1 MKRLLLSIRR
11 SLTLRVMIL
20 FILTA
25 IAISAILHLT
35 LGLALKS
42 QFERNVLP
50 HIIEYQRYIRNEI
63 GTPPDI
69 QRAAALTKRIPVDIY
84 IFGPRIRWKSTSTP
98 LNLENIK
105 FRPWRNRRFQKGEDG
120 ERIFLRSRIGRHRI
134 VLGFQRNMPQQP
146 DRKLLVF
153 AFLSVLGVLLLSWLA
168 MRRLIKPVATIQQ
181 GINRIGKG
189 ELSYRIHVG
198 RKDELG
204 ELATSINDM
213 ADDIEGM
220 LDAKREL
227 LLAIS
232 HELRS
237 PLTRSR
243 VSLELLDD
251 SPVKDN
257 ILDDFNEM
265 EQLIT
270 ELLESERLNQRH
282 TALQKAAINPDSLI
296 EDVIRSHFQNN
307 EIDTHLNAADMTALL
322 DEVRINLLLKNLLT
336 NALRYNQPDESN
348 VMIRS
353 WHDDRKLYI
362 EIEDHG
368 EGIDEMHIPYLAEPF
383 YRADS
388 SRQRKTGGYGL
399 GLYLCRMIAEAH
411 GGNLI
416 IRSKRGAG
424 TSVTAELP
432 YQ

>member
-1 MKRLLLSIRR
+1 
-11 SLTLRVMIL
+11 MIL

-25 IAISAILHLT
+25 IAVSSILHLT
-35 LGLALKS
+35 LGLALKH

-63 GTPPDI
+63 GVPPDLE
-69 QRAAALTKRIPVDIY
+69 RAAALTKRIPVDIY
-84 IFGPRIRWKSTSTP
+84 ISGPRVRWNSTSRP
-98 LNLENIK
+98 LKLDEIK
-105 FRPWRNRRFQKGEDG
+105 FHPWRNRRFQKGEDG
-120 ERIFLRSRIGRHRI
+120 DRIFLRSRIGRHLI
-134 VLGFQRNMPQQP
+134 VLAFQRKVPQQP
-146 DRKLLVF
+146 DRKLLLF
-153 AFLSVLGVLLLSWLA
+153 AFLSVIGVLLLSWLA

-189 ELSYRIHVG
+189 ELSYRIQVD

-204 ELATSINDM
+204 ELASSINNM

-227 LLAIS
+227 LLAMS

-243 VSLELLDD
+243 VSLELLED
-251 SPVKDN
+251 SPFKDN
-257 ILDDFNEM
+257 ILDDLNEM

-282 TALQKAAINPDSLI
+282 TALQKSTINPDSLI
-296 EDVIRSHFQNN
+296 ETVISKHFKNN
-307 EIDTHLNAADMTALL
+307 EIDTQLNAGDISALL
-322 DEVRINLLLKNLLT
+322 DEVRISLLLKNLLT
-336 NALRYNQPDESN
+336 NALRYNAIDGPN
-348 VMIRS
+348 VILRS
-353 WHDDRKLYI
+353 WHDDSRLFI

-368 EGIDEMHIPYLAEPF
+368 EGIDEIHLPYLAEPF

-411 GGNLI
+411 GGKLV
-416 IRSKRGAG
+416 IRSKIGRG
-424 TSVTAELP
+424 TTVSTEIP
-432 YQ
+432 YRNKG